1 MIIGKADDKNQAGQ
15 ATIKR
20 KHALTVSVGL
30 SNICYTFAVKTI
42 GNVLVRRF
50 PAEWAH
56 RSVVVLSIVS
66 L

>member
-1 MIIGKADDKNQAGQ
+1 MN
-15 ATIKR
+15 T
-20 KHALTVSVGL
+20 LVGL
-30 SNICYTFAVKTI
+30 SNICYTFVVKII
-42 GNVLVRRF
+42 GKVLVRRL